1 MRKHILRAFL
11 LPALTLWAVY
21 GYAQDQPSS
30 QDREEIVIKKK
41 GAFPQKMDIQ
51 LNGDQ
56 VMINGKKPEDIE
68 GNIEVIRRKSS
79 GADAQS
85 FNFDRSGPSQES
97 PDHFSG
103 GGFPA
108 ANRALLGVL
117 TLPAGDS
124 LHGARVEEVEKGT
137 PADSAGLQKGDLI
150 VKIDDQKIGSA
161 EDLSRVIGSYA
172 PADVVTVS
180 FERQGQT
187 KEVSVKLGRNDN
199 RGMLGM
205 GSMPMDR
212 FHMPFSGRGQSPDN
226 FMKEFR
232 HFHPFISPSNNEPR
246 LGISVEERDDHDG
259 VTVKQV
265 ESGSAAQ
272 AAGFEPGDVLTQFAG
287 APIHG
292 IDDVLQAI
300 RAHRADDQ
308 VKATV
313 SRDNKHKTLTVTMPR
328 AHAKADL

>member
-1 MRKHILRAFL
+1 MRKYILPIAVL
-11 LPALTLWAVY
+11 SVLVCWAVS

-30 QDREEIVIKKK
+30 QSREEIVIKKK
-41 GAFPQKMDIQ
+41 GPFPQKMDIQ

-79 GADAQS
+79 GADAHAFH
-85 FNFDRSGPSQES
+85 FNRPGPSQE
-97 PDHFSG
+97 DTDVFSDR
-103 GGFPA
+103 GFPT

-137 PADSAGLQKGDLI
+137 PADSAGLQKGDII
-150 VKIDDQKIGSA
+150 VKIDDQPIGSA
-161 EDLSRVIGSYA
+161 GDLSRAIGRYS
-172 PADVVTVS
+172 PADVVRIS
-180 FERQGQT
+180 LEREGQT

-205 GSMPMDR
+205 GAMPMDR
-212 FHMPFSGRGQSPDN
+212 FHMPFFGKGRSPEN
-226 FMKEFR
+226 FMQEFR
-232 HFHPFISPSNNEPR
+232 HFHPMISPSDQEPR
-246 LGISVEERDDHDG
+246 LGISVEERDDDQG

-265 ESGSAAQ
+265 EPGSAAQ
-272 AAGFEPGDVLTQFAG
+272 TAGFEPGDVLTEFG
-287 APIHG
+287 GTSIHG
-292 IDDVLQAI
+292 IDDILQAVH
-300 RAHRADDQ
+300 AHRADDQ

-313 SRDNKHKTLTVTMPR
+313 MREHKKKTLTVTMPR
-328 AHAKADL
+328 AHAQADL